1 MKSIPELKKDFIST
15 MNKLSY
21 SRHQWQ
27 VWQDFNEMAAIS
39 IAQSTNYTDEREAQ
53 YMRVVGRYE
62 SKEVQL
68 IPQLLGIT
76 TAALELQMCDFLG
89 DIFQE
94 LELASKWHGQFFTPY
109 PVCKMMAA
117 MTLHDMSPFESGK
130 VVTISEPACG
140 GGAMIIAACE
150 HLRENGIN
158 YQRQLKI
165 TATDVDLT
173 ACYMAY
179 IQLSLLGC
187 NAVVV
192 HGNTLSLEEWGHFE
206 TPMARLFP
214 IMDGKAL
221 TGLTAIRPDREE

>member
-165 TATDVDLT
+165 TAMDVDLT
-173 ACYMAY
+173 ACHMAY

-192 HGNTLSLEEWGHFE
+192 HGNTLSLEERGHFE
-206 TPMARLFP
+206 TPLRRLFP
-214 IMDGKAL
+214 VYIDEPNVISINTQGV
-221 TGLTAIRPDREE
+221 E

>member
-21 SRHQWQ
+21 SRHKWQ

-150 HLRENGIN
+150 HLRDNGIN

-165 TATDVDLT
+165 TAADVDLT

-206 TPMARLFP
+206 TPLRRLFP
-214 IMDGKAL
+214 VYIDEPNVISINTQGV
-221 TGLTAIRPDREE
+221 E